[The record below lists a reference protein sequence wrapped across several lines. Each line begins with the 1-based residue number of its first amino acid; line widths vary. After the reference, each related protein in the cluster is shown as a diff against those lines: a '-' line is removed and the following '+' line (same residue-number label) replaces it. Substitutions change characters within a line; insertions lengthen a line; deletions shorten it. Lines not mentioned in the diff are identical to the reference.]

1 MVRAFIVDDEPP
13 ARVRLRQLLD
23 ELGDVLVV
31 GEAGDAV
38 EARDS
43 IAEARPDVVFL
54 DIEMPEVSGTDLAAT
69 LPEPRPFVVFA
80 TAFERYALAAFAV
93 DATDY
98 LVKPITR
105 ARLSGT
111 LDRVRDRLSRRS
123 DLERDLEAASAA
135 QAMLQRRALPTI
147 PGYDAA
153 AVTIPARGVGG
164 DFFIGQPIDAKRF
177 ALALGDVSGKGMPA
191 GIVASSL
198 QARIEA
204 VAHHGRGNASSV
216 VADINEALWNSTGA
230 GRFATLVY
238 AELDIERSRL
248 TIVNAGHLPPIVL
261 RPGGEPLLIG
271 STGPALGLTSQTTF
285 DAVTVDFPPKA
296 LTLFYSDGVTESMDA
311 DDHEFDQS
319 RLIDCLRSHQGEPA
333 ARICE
338 TILAAVRAHTGPKR
352 AHDDLT
358 VLAIRKRSSP

>member
-1 MVRAFIVDDEPP
+1 
-13 ARVRLRQLLD
+13 
-23 ELGDVLVV
+23 
-31 GEAGDAV
+31 
-38 EARDS
+38 
-43 IAEARPDVVFL
+43 
-54 DIEMPEVSGTDLAAT
+54 
-69 LPEPRPFVVFA
+69 
-80 TAFERYALAAFAV
+80 
-93 DATDY
+93 
-98 LVKPITR
+98 
-105 ARLSGT
+105 
-111 LDRVRDRLSRRS
+111 
-123 DLERDLEAASAA
+123 
-135 QAMLQRRALPTI
+135 
-147 PGYDAA
+147 
-153 AVTIPARGVGG
+153 
-164 DFFIGQPIDAKRF
+164 
-177 ALALGDVSGKGMPA
+177 MPA